1 MKLQHGRNATAS
13 AAAPRV
19 GALRLACA
27 CGLMLVVAATV
38 SWSFEDTETVGLAGI
53 LPEEVPAGL
62 GDDDWAV
69 LDGNWAE
76 WSDGTAAAV
85 ADLYTGELADVD
97 AQRAAIATLRVKL
110 GTMAKSL
117 ADSKYAIIH
126 DKLANLHGRL
136 ARRVDVAEAVLNTLE
151 ADLAGAKA
159 ARTAAAYQS
168 VAGALDAL
176 KSDVAAIPGGNAWLP
191 YVRAEQLAAAAAAN
205 DTSED
210 AVTLLTAVKGKIDG
224 RAALSAE
231 QAEFLGRQSFLE
243 LATAIDGVVIASA
256 WAPPENYQA
265 RVREESQKLLTAL
278 EAYEIDANRAAANEA
293 EQAYQALNEIAAD
306 GGAGITAAMRRHYF
320 NYNVR
325 IIASEGLMN
334 RFAGDTKR
342 EQSPISEAVSGAWV
356 SGTSYTTTNVGI
368 DLKPGTDAALFD
380 VVVRGNVQS
389 STVASASQQGVN
401 ANIWGGSTGSFEGR
415 RPVTFDGKSFQL
427 GATSVAVNA
436 STYASSAQ
444 TDAFFL
450 IRGIANSMAL
460 GQAQSR
466 RGQSDAYARQKIRD
480 QVTQE
485 MGSQSTSKFE
495 NANVELEA
503 KLYGPLRELGWHP
516 DQIQLSST
524 ETALAAQARLM
535 NPDELGAQAPALV
548 PAPPAKGVVI
558 QVHESLLNNGADRLD
573 IAGKTMSDAELKQ
586 LIEER
591 ISKLLGREFKF
602 SKPGEAAPPQP
613 AATAAEGQ
621 PAEEELPDE
630 SGKMNTYVF
639 DTHDP
644 LRFQVDNGTLT
655 IILRTGLKREGGE
668 EIPTHEIEV
677 PLSFSIEGGQ
687 VVMKRAGSV
696 RVVPGGPEV
705 PRSIPRQQIMRANI
719 QNSIPERTFKGSFD
733 VSQQDKTITLNVTGI
748 SAGDGWV
755 TVTAE

>member
-1 MKLQHGRNATAS
+1 
-13 AAAPRV
+13 
-19 GALRLACA
+19 
-27 CGLMLVVAATV
+27 MLVVAATAG
-38 SWSFEDTETVGLAGI
+38 WAFEEEGPVGLAGI
-53 LPEEVPAGL
+53 LPDEVPAGL
-62 GDDDWAV
+62 ADDDWAV

-76 WSDGTAAAV
+76 WSTGTSAAV
-85 ADLYTGELADVD
+85 ADLYTGEMADVA
-97 AQRAAIATLRVKL
+97 AQRAAIAKLRIKL
-110 GTMAKSL
+110 GTMEKSL
-117 ADSKYAIIH
+117 ADPAYAIIH
-126 DKLANLHGRL
+126 DKLADLHGRL
-136 ARRVDVAEAVLNTLE
+136 LRRVELAEAVLNTLE

-159 ARTAAAYQS
+159 ARTAAAWQAVS
-168 VAGALDAL
+168 GALEAV
-176 KSDVAAIPGGNAWLP
+176 KSDIASIPGGNAWLP
-191 YVRAEQLAAAAAAN
+191 YIRAEQLAAAAAAN
-205 DTSED
+205 DTSEE
-210 AVTLLTAVKGKIDG
+210 AVKLLTAVKGKIDG
-224 RAALSAE
+224 RASLSAE
-231 QAEFLGRQSFLE
+231 QAGFLGRESFLG
-243 LATAIDGVVIASA
+243 LAAAIDGVVTANA

-265 RVREESQKLLTAL
+265 RVREGSQKLLTAL
-278 EAYEIDANRAAANEA
+278 ETYEIDGNRASAAEA

-306 GGAGITAAMRRHYF
+306 GGAAITAAMRRHYF

-415 RPVTFDGKSFQL
+415 RPVTFDGKSFRL

-450 IRGIANSMAL
+450 FRGIANSMAL

-485 MGSQSTSKFE
+485 MGDQSTSKFE
-495 NANVELEA
+495 NANVELES

-524 ETALAAQARLM
+524 DTALAAQARLM
-535 NPDELGAQAPALV
+535 NPDELGAQVPSLV
-548 PAPPAKGVVI
+548 PAPPAKGLVI
-558 QVHESLLNNGADRLD
+558 QVHESLLNNGSDRLD
-573 IAGKTMSDAELKQ
+573 IAGKTLSDEELKQ

-602 SKPGEAAPPQP
+602 SKPEDAAPPQP
-613 AATAAEGQ
+613 GATAPEGAQ
-621 PAEEELPDE
+621 PAEEPLPDE
-630 SGKMNTYVF
+630 TGKKNTYVF

-644 LRFQVDNGTLT
+644 LRFQVDNGTVT
-655 IILRTGLKREGGE
+655 IILRTGLKREGDE
-668 EIPTHEIEV
+668 EIPLHVIEV
-677 PLSFSIEGGQ
+677 PLAFHIEGGQ
-687 VVMKRAGSV
+687 VVMNRAGSV
-696 RVVPGGPEV
+696 RVVPGPGV
-705 PRSIPRQQIMRANI
+705 QGSIGRQQIMRSNI
-719 QNSIPERTFKGSFD
+719 QKSLPERTFKGSFD
-733 VSQQDKTITLNVTGI
+733 VTQQDKTITLNVTSI